1 MVMIVYYIFL
11 IIVGKIFCLLNLVK
25 YIKLVKKIE
34 VRRKVI
40 NNSKS
45 FLMLVLSDMNR
56 IFRVLNCFINWKNCN
71 KCKISDVLRI
81 V

>member
-56 IFRVLNCFINWKNCN
+56 IFRVLN
-71 KCKISDVLRI
+71 
-81 V
+81 

>member
-11 IIVGKIFCLLNLVK
+11 IIVGKVFCLLNLVK

-56 IFRVLNCFINWKNCN
+56 IFRVLNCFIN
-71 KCKISDVLRI
+71 
-81 V
+81 

>member
-1 MVMIVYYIFL
+1 MVMIVYYMFL

-56 IFRVLNCFINWKNCN
+56 IFRVLNCFIN
-71 KCKISDVLRI
+71 
-81 V
+81 

>member
-11 IIVGKIFCLLNLVK
+11 IMVGKIFCLLNLVK

-56 IFRVLNCFINWKNCN
+56 IFRVLNCFIN
-71 KCKISDVLRI
+71 
-81 V
+81 

>member
-45 FLMLVLSDMNR
+45 FLILVLSDMNR
-56 IFRVLNCFINWKNCN
+56 IFRVLNCFIN
-71 KCKISDVLRI
+71 
-81 V
+81 

>member
-45 FLMLVLSDMNR
+45 FLMFVLSDMNR
-56 IFRVLNCFINWKNCN
+56 IFRVLNCFIN
-71 KCKISDVLRI
+71 
-81 V
+81 

>member
-56 IFRVLNCFINWKNCN
+56 IFRVLNCFIN
-71 KCKISDVLRI
+71 
-81 V
+81 